1 MVIPEERDGK
11 TDAAVQLDR
20 DPSKPS
26 NVVSTRQAGGR
37 EPQISENRKVR
48 SDVGKMSL
56 NRAYNLHKVSSYI
69 IIKYNYNNLIL
80 FPSCTM

>member
-26 NVVSTRQAGGR
+26 SVASTRQAGGQ
-37 EPQISENRKVR
+37 EQQASENRKVQ
-48 SDVGKMSL
+48 
-56 NRAYNLHKVSSYI
+56 YFC
-69 IIKYNYNNLIL
+69 IL
-80 FPSCTM
+80 TCCAFP